1 MTTTI
6 IAGAQAKG
14 TPLGGRRSLSLQSGS
29 LVLALHMGFAIRVY
43 LDVERHR
50 VAADGA
56 VLDVVLVRTPGDI
69 HGHHDF
75 FAAGVADIRRLKVGG
90 PSSAAAF
97 GAFLGHGTQKCSPL
111 PRNGLYA
118 DSRPFYKKVQL
129 TRGVT
134 NSANRESFLP

>member
-1 MTTTI
+1 
-6 IAGAQAKG
+6 
-14 TPLGGRRSLSLQSGS
+14 
-29 LVLALHMGFAIRVY
+29 MGFAIRVY

-75 FAAGVADIRRLKVGG
+75 FAAGVADIRSFKLCCGL
-90 PSSAAAF
+90 SAAAF
-97 GAFLGHGTQKCSPL
+97 RAFLGHGTQKCSPL

>member
-1 MTTTI
+1 MFT
-6 IAGAQAKG
+6 
-14 TPLGGRRSLSLQSGS
+14 LD
-29 LVLALHMGFAIRVY
+29 MGFAVWV
-43 LDVERHR
+43 DVHVQTHR

-97 GAFLGHGTQKCSPL
+97 GAFLGHGSQKCSPL

>member
-1 MTTTI
+1 M
-6 IAGAQAKG
+6 
-14 TPLGGRRSLSLQSGS
+14 
-29 LVLALHMGFAIRVY
+29 LALHMGFAIRVD
-43 LDVERHR
+43 LHVERHR

-75 FAAGVADIRRLKVGG
+75 FAAGVADIRRFKLCCGL
-90 PSSAAAF
+90 SAAAF

-118 DSRPFYKKVQL
+118 DSRLSYRK
-129 TRGVT
+129 
-134 NSANRESFLP
+134 

>member
-1 MTTTI
+1 
-6 IAGAQAKG
+6 
-14 TPLGGRRSLSLQSGS
+14 
-29 LVLALHMGFAIRVY
+29 MGFAIRVY
-43 LDVERHR
+43 LHVQRHR

-75 FAAGVADIRRLKVGG
+75 FAAGVADIRSFKLCCGL
-90 PSSAAAF
+90 SAAAF
-97 GAFLGHGTQKCSPL
+97 RAFLGHGTQKCSPL

-134 NSANRESFLP
+134 NSATRESFLP